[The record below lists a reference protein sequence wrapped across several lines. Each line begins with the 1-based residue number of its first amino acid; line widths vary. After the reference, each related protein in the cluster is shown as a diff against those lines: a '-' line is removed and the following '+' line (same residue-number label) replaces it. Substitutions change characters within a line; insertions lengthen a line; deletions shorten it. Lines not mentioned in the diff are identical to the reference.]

1 MSRTNSVYDE
11 RITIKV
17 TGKMLADLENVTRK
31 NGQTLSAVVRQ
42 AIRNYL
48 DGTDLTLG
56 TRRTFDRRFQKRM
69 DDFEQSLAQRM
80 ERFLQRRAE
89 DAEVRME
96 RYLEILLFLCAS
108 EFAAL
113 PEHHHKN
120 SWRVI
125 YQAISDLDRGL
136 GDKLRQTVF
145 KE

>member
-1 MSRTNSVYDE
+1 MSQTKSVYDE

-69 DDFEQSLAQRM
+69 DEFEQKLVQRM
-80 ERFLQRRAE
+80 ERFLQRRA
-89 DAEVRME
+89 
-96 RYLEILLFLCAS
+96 
-108 EFAAL
+108 
-113 PEHHHKN
+113 
-120 SWRVI
+120 
-125 YQAISDLDRGL
+125 
-136 GDKLRQTVF
+136 
-145 KE
+145 